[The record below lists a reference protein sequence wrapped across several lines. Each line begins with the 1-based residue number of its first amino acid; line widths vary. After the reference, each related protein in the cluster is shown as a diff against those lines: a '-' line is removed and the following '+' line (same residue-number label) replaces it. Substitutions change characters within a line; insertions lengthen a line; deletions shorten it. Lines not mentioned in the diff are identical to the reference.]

1 MSTKAVDRPQAL
13 PVREHGIPDALKIR
27 PQWVNWRYA
36 WQEEKWT
43 KHPYSPRSGKKASS
57 TDLLTWSIFEHVFDA
72 YEVGGYDGVGFVL
85 CSGDPFTGI
94 DLDGCR
100 EPESEEIAP
109 WAEEIVRYFDSYTEL
124 SPSGMG
130 VHVLVK
136 AKAPAFLKRPGLEM
150 YSTERYLTMTGH
162 VVGGVEARS

>member
-1 MSTKAVDRPQAL
+1 MNAETVERPQAL
-13 PVREHGIPDALKIR
+13 RVLQSGIPDGLKVR
-27 PQWVNWRYA
+27 PQWVTWRYA
-36 WQEEKWT
+36 RQGERWT
-43 KHPYSPRSGKKASS
+43 KHPYNPRSGKKASS
-57 TDLLTWSIFEHVFDA
+57 TDLLTWSAFECVFGA
-72 YEVGGYDGVGFVL
+72 YEAGGYDGVGFVL

-100 EPESEEIAP
+100 NPATGEMAA

-136 AKAPAFLKRPGLEM
+136 AKAPASLKRSGLEI

-162 VVGGVEARS
+162 VVGTLEARP

>member
-13 PVREHGIPDALKIR
+13 PVREQNIPDALKVR

-36 WQEEKWT
+36 LDRGKWT

-57 TDLLTWSIFEHVFDA
+57 TDLLTWSSFECVFDA
-72 YEVGGYDGVGFVL
+72 YEAGGYDGVGFVL

-100 EPESEEIAP
+100 DPATGDVAA
-109 WAEEIVRYFDSYTEL
+109 WAEEIVRCFDSYTEV
-124 SPSGMG
+124 SPSGTG
-130 VHVLVK
+130 LHVLVK
-136 AKAPAFLKRPGLEM
+136 AKAPASLKRPYLEM
-150 YSTERYLTMTGH
+150 YSTERYLTVTGH